1 VSLPVAAY
9 RIIGWFSVTRFDRV
23 LHPLLY
29 RWSGGRGILGRVL
42 GCEMVLL
49 TAIGRRSGRPRTV
62 ALFAFAVAETAGSW
76 AVVGS
81 RGGSDRIPAWYRNLG
96 ARPAAMLQVHGRMLP
111 VRAREVFGEEYEA
124 RFEQAASGY
133 PGYRVYRARATQHI
147 PILVLEPEG
156 GGGVAPGTTA

>member
-1 VSLPVAAY
+1 MSLPAAAY
-9 RIIGWFSVTRFDRV
+9 RLIGWFSVTRFDRV

-49 TAIGRRSGRPRTV
+49 TAIGRRTGKPRTV
-62 ALFAFAVAETAGSW
+62 ALFAFVVTEPEGSW

-81 RGGSDRIPAWYRNLG
+81 RGGSDRTPAWYRNLD
-96 ARPAAMLQVHGRMLP
+96 ARPAALLQVYGRTFA
-111 VRAREVFGEEYEA
+111 VRAREVTGEEYEA
-124 RFEQAASGY
+124 RFEQAASAF
-133 PGYRVYRARATQHI
+133 PGYRVYRARAKHHI

-156 GGGVAPGTTA
+156 GGGAVPGMAT

>member
-1 VSLPVAAY
+1 MLLPAAVY
-9 RIIGWFSVTRFDRV
+9 RLIGWFSVTRFDRV

-49 TAIGRRSGRPRTV
+49 TTIGRRTGRPRSV
-62 ALFAFAVAETAGSW
+62 ALFAFAVAEPAGSW

-81 RGGSDRIPAWYRNLG
+81 RGGSDRIPAWCRNLG
-96 ARPAAMLQVHGRMLP
+96 ARPAALLQVHGRTFP
-111 VRAREVFGEEYEA
+111 IRAREVLGEEYKA
-124 RFEQAASGY
+124 RFEQAASAF

-147 PILVLEPEG
+147 PILILEPEG
-156 GGGVAPGTTA
+156 GGGAAPGTAA